1 MFRSR
6 WLVVMMTVLAGF
18 VTRGCEEVTVGARS
32 GDFKVQYSWTAA
44 SMPPPYHF
52 EYDVTIGP
60 GLAGS
65 VVYLPDYP
73 GADTPTWSADFT
85 LAAADLDALY
95 QLILHQEVFGHRW
108 REVRNRPIGGATS
121 ELQVLANGETVRVH
135 SQMVGAARLEP
146 INETVIKLVPQEIW
160 DTFAQQ
166 RAQYEQEHLRQ

>member
-18 VTRGCEEVTVGARS
+18 VTCGCEEVTVGARS
-32 GDFKVQYSWTAA
+32 DDFKVQYSWTAA

-73 GADTPTWSADFT
+73 GADTPTWSAEFT
-85 LAAADLDALY
+85 FTETDLDTLY
-95 QLILHQEVFGHRW
+95 QLI
-108 REVRNRPIGGATS
+108 VRQGGSATS
-121 ELQVLANGETVRVH
+121 GVRSGIRRSVAIPAGY
-135 SQMVGAARLEP
+135 MCMRTGKP
-146 INETVIKLVPQEIW
+146 
-160 DTFAQQ
+160 
-166 RAQYEQEHLRQ
+166 RACTA

>member
-18 VTRGCEEVTVGARS
+18 VTCGCEEVTVGARS
-32 GDFKVQYSWTAA
+32 DDFKVQYSWTAA

-73 GADTPTWSADFT
+73 GADTPTWSAEFT
-85 LAAADLDALY
+85 FTETDLDTLY
-95 QLILHQEVFGHRW
+95 QLIVRQGGLSHKW
-108 REVRNRPIGGATS
+108 REIRNPPVGGDTS
-121 ELQVLANGETVRVH
+121 GLYVYANGKTSRVH
-135 SQMVGAARLEP
+135 SLMEEAARLEP
-146 INETVIKLVPQEIW
+146 IYEAITKLVPQEIW